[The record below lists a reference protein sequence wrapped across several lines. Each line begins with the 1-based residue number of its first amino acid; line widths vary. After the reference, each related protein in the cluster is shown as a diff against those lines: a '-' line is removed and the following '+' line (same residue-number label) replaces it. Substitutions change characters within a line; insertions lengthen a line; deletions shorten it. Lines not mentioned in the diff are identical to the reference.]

1 MVAAVNF
8 RLLGIALLSGRLAA
22 ADAAPPVQADNGVPS
37 ADIRRFAQV
46 FQSVRDNY
54 VEALTDQQ
62 IMQAGLR
69 GLLLDI
75 DPHSSYLDAR
85 QARDFDDLSEG
96 GYAGIGIESDERDPT
111 RIRVVAPF
119 DGTPAQRAGLRAGDF
134 ITAINGVA
142 VGNDDAHAESM
153 RLRGRPGS
161 KVVLTV
167 ERAGVAAPFELEVIR
182 EVIALQS
189 VKARWL
195 QPGFAYFRIS
205 AFQGDTGLEFRRQ
218 WQGLLDQAPGNPAK
232 GVLIDLR
239 SNPGGLVSAAVEV
252 ADEFLSDV
260 PVVSTRGRNALSD
273 VRYFAKPGQHF
284 DGVPVVVLVD
294 AGSASASEILAG
306 ALQDNRRATIVG
318 SRSFGKGSVQSIFRL
333 DNGDAFK
340 LTTGLYYTPNG
351 RSIQA
356 EGIVPDVLFSG
367 GERTRVTEQGLRRHL
382 GSAAGT
388 DTNAPVGVVLE
399 GDAYLEQALVVLK
412 RSSAGAAPG
421 LGPTR

>member
-1 MVAAVNF
+1 MNF
-8 RLLGIALLSGRLAA
+8 RWLGLALLSARLAA
-22 ADAAPPVQADNGVPS
+22 ADAAPPMPANGGVPS
-37 ADIRRFAQV
+37 ADIKRFVQV
-46 FQSVRDNY
+46 FQSVRENY
-54 VEALTDQQ
+54 VETLTDQQ

-75 DPHSSYLDAR
+75 DPHSRYLDAR

-96 GYAGIGIESDERDPT
+96 GYAGIGIESDERDPA

-142 VGNDDAHAESM
+142 VGSDEAHAEPM

-167 ERAGVAAPFELEVIR
+167 ERAGVAAPFEVEVIR

-218 WQGLLDQAPGNPAK
+218 WQSLQDQAPGKPAE

-252 ADEFLSDV
+252 ADEFLSDA

-273 VRYFAKPGQHF
+273 VRYFAKQGQRF

-306 ALQDNRRATIVG
+306 ALQDNRRATVVG

-367 GERTRVTEQGLRRHL
+367 GGRTRVTEQGLRRHI
-382 GSAAGT
+382 GNAAGADT
-388 DTNAPVGVVLE
+388 DAPVGVVLD
-399 GDAYLEQALVVLK
+399 GDAYLEQALAVLK
-412 RSSAGAAPG
+412 QAR
-421 LGPTR
+421 R